1 MNAAAVDDLRARLH
15 STIGGSS
22 ETELKLLA
30 VRPMSSPSTTRVV
43 TTVTPVVNEPRA
55 LRNCLES
62 MIVVLVM
69 SSSLRGFESARG
81 RLEAH
86 HGVSA
91 LEEGLHRSVLIRFAE
106 TP

>member
-1 MNAAAVDDLRARLH
+1 MNAARVDDLRARLH

-30 VRPMSSPSTTRVV
+30 VRPTSSPSTPRVV

-62 MIVVLVM
+62 W
-69 SSSLRGFESARG
+69 S
-81 RLEAH
+81 
-86 HGVSA
+86 
-91 LEEGLHRSVLIRFAE
+91 
-106 TP
+106 